1 MLINFCVYTIILSV
15 DLFTIQSNINQQQIS
30 ICINNNKSNI
40 NQKATI
46 YIYCFV
52 RRMFNVLIYE
62 KLKTSEY
69 VIKKLSQ

>member
-15 DLFTIQSNINQQQIS
+15 DLFTIQSNINQQKIS

-52 RRMFNVLIYE
+52 RRIFNLPIYE
-62 KLKTSEY
+62 KL
-69 VIKKLSQ
+69 

>member
-15 DLFTIQSNINQQQIS
+15 DLFTIQSNINQQKIS

-52 RRMFNVLIYE
+52 RRMFNFVIYE
-62 KLKTSEY
+62 KL
-69 VIKKLSQ
+69 